1 MTYANAAKDYGAMQ
15 DAIAA
20 LPDVEMIHSVKAP
33 DLGPDSAPKVRLRL
47 RPVSACV
54 SAFVSVS
61 VSVSVSELG
70 L

>member
-1 MTYANAAKDYGAMQ
+1 MTYADAAKDYGAMQ

-33 DLGPDSAPKVRLRL
+33 DLGPDNAPKVRLRL
-47 RPVSACV
+47 RLRLVSVSACV

-61 VSVSVSELG
+61 ELG
-70 L
+70 P